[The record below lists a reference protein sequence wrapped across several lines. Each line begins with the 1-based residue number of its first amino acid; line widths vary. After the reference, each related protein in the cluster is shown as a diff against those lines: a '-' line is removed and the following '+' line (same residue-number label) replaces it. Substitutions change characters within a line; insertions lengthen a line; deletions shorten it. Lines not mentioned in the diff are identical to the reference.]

1 MQIFIRKWSEVSGG
15 RFDPL
20 YLYFNIQTL
29 LKRNTYN
36 IDRIGNYIVE
46 MKTGFA
52 AGKQD
57 QTDSIGI
64 LQIRPT
70 NLNENGQ
77 LKFDKNI
84 YVPKDSVS
92 IEDYIQKGE
101 VLFNNTN
108 SQELVGKTAY
118 FDLEGDFVCSNHI
131 TRIKTKADK
140 LLPKYLWILLNIYQK
155 YNIFFNTCV
164 NWNNQSGINIELLK
178 SYTISI
184 LPKEIQ
190 QEIIDIV
197 DNAYLCK
204 KQKEN
209 EVKNIL
215 DSIDSYLLDEL
226 DIVLPC
232 KNTDLRHRIYTSKL
246 SSISGKRFDCEYHQ
260 NYYKDLEKSLS
271 QGKYKLASISSVIRN
286 IKKGIEVGSNKYT
299 KEKVIPFIRVSDIS
313 SNGINFDDVDKFITR
328 SLYDNLKA
336 DFQPQEGELLYSKD
350 GTIGICL
357 KANYEKEYIISGAIV
372 RIELC
377 GATNSVFF
385 QNLISLNII
394 NILMNREAIGAVIK
408 HLTIDRFLS
417 LKIPLPPLPE
427 QEKIANEIIKRKQKA
442 LKLQKEAKDI
452 LESAKIK
459 VEKILLGEK

>member
-1 MQIFIRKWSEVSGG
+1 MQIFIRKWSEVSGW
-15 RFDPL
+15 RFDPKFL
-20 YLYFNIQTL
+20 NYTNKIRVKFPITFLNNL
-29 LKRNTYN
+29 LKSNPMYGANEAGISRTSESQPRYIRITD
-36 IDRIGNYIVE
+36 IDDFGCLKDGLGATAQTIQAQYMLEENDIL
-46 MKTGFA
+46 FA
-52 AGKQD
+52 RSGA
-57 QTDSIGI
+57 T
-64 LQIRPT
+64 
-70 NLNENGQ
+70 
-77 LKFDKNI
+77 
-84 YVPKDSVS
+84 
-92 IEDYIQKGE
+92 
-101 VLFNNTN
+101 
-108 SQELVGKTAY
+108 VGKTYIHRNIGYESFFAGYMIKFRVDSSKISPY
-118 FDLEGDFVCSNHI
+118 FVFLYTQLDIYKEWV
-131 TRIKTKADK
+131 KAIQRASAQPNINAEEYK
-140 LLPKYLWILLNIYQK
+140 NLLIPIP
-155 YNIFFNTCV
+155 
-164 NWNNQSGINIELLK
+164 
-178 SYTISI
+178 
-184 LPKEIQ
+184 PKEIQ

-209 EVKNIL
+209 EAKDIL
-215 DSIDSYLLDEL
+215 DSIDLYILDEL

-232 KNTDLRHRIYTSKL
+232 KNTDLKHRIYTTKSI
-246 SSISGKRFDCEYHQ
+246 SISGKRFDCEYHQ

-299 KEKVIPFIRVSDIS
+299 KEKAIPFIRVSDIS

-336 DFQPQEGELLYSKD
+336 EFQPKEGELLYSKD

-357 KANYEKEYIISGAIV
+357 EANYEKEYIISGAIV

>member
-1 MQIFIRKWSEVSGG
+1 MQIFTRKWSELSGA
-15 RFDPL
+15 RFDADYHYTNVANSVKTYPL
-20 YLYFNIQTL
+20 KSICVIKGG
-29 LKRNTYN
+29 KR
-36 IDRIGNYIVE
+36 I
-46 MKTGFA
+46 
-52 AGKQD
+52 
-57 QTDSIGI
+57 
-64 LQIRPT
+64 
-70 NLNENGQ
+70 
-77 LKFDKNI
+77 
-84 YVPKDSVS
+84 PK
-92 IEDYIQKGE
+92 
-101 VLFNNTN
+101 
-108 SQELVGKTAY
+108 GKTYATHPTIY
-118 FDLEGDFVCSNHI
+118 
-131 TRIKTKADK
+131 
-140 LLPKYLWILLNIYQK
+140 KYLRVDDLDSNEMRIDINSLKSIDK
-155 YNIFFNTCV
+155 EIFDM
-164 NWNNQSGINIELLK
+164 LK
-178 SYTISI
+178 SYEIYNGEIILSNAGTVGKIFLFYNDTENRVILTENCVKLQVTKNIHPKFLNIILRMDFLQQQIKQNYIQTTIPKLAI
-184 LPKEIQ
+184 ERIKNLQIPTIPPKEIQ

-215 DSIDSYLLDEL
+215 DSIDLYILDEL

-299 KEKVIPFIRVSDIS
+299 KEKAIPFIRVSDIS

-357 KANYEKEYIISGAIV
+357 KANCEKEYIISGAIV

-417 LKIPLPPLPE
+417 LEIPLPPLPE
-427 QEKIANEIIKRKQKA
+427 QEKIANEIIKRKRKA
-442 LKLQKEAKDI
+442 LHLQKEAKNI
-452 LESAKIK
+452 LEYAKIQ
-459 VEKILLGEK
+459 VEKIILGEEQ

>member
-1 MQIFIRKWSEVSGG
+1 MEFFIKKWSEVSGR

-29 LKRNTYN
+29 LKRNNYN

-57 QTDSIGI
+57 QTDSIGV

-178 SYTISI
+178 SYTIPI
-184 LPKEIQ
+184 PPKEIQ
-190 QEIIDIV
+190 QQIINIM
-197 DNAYLCK
+197 DNAYLLK
-204 KQKEN
+204 AQKEN
-209 EVKNIL
+209 EAKNIL
-215 DSIDSYLLDEL
+215 DSIDSYILDEL
-226 DIVLPC
+226 GIALPY
-232 KNTDLRHRIYTSKL
+232 KNTDLRHRIYTTKL

-260 NYYKDLEKSLS
+260 NYYNELEEAIS
-271 QGKYKLASISSVIRN
+271 QGKYQTVTIRDNVFVNQQLESMEKYDFINYIDLSCIEKDNGLVKNTIIINSYYPSRARQKVFKGDLLVSTLSGSMKAIALIEENKENLIASTGFFVISRVRN
-286 IKKGIEVGSNKYT
+286 ISKYFLMSILRT
-299 KEKVIPFIRVSDIS
+299 DLFQI
-313 SNGINFDDVDKFITR
+313 
-328 SLYDNLKA
+328 LLK
-336 DFQPQEGELLYSKD
+336 
-350 GTIGICL
+350 
-357 KANYEKEYIISGAIV
+357 
-372 RIELC
+372 
-377 GATNSVFF
+377 
-385 QNLISLNII
+385 
-394 NILMNREAIGAVIK
+394 REASGSIMSSINYN
-408 HLTIDRFLS
+408 DFLN
-417 LKIPLPPLPE
+417 LKIPLPPLSA
-427 QEKIANEIIKRKQKA
+427 QEKIANEIIQRKQKA
-442 LKLQKEAKDI
+442 LNLQREAKNI
-452 LESAKIK
+452 LESAKIQ
-459 VEKILLGEK
+459 VEKIILGEER